1 MGSLL
6 KSSATSADA
15 NSIAT
20 MANVRNPT
28 VRIGI
33 NGYPLRR
40 IVRKIRRL
48 LKYWNGSRVEAEGA
62 DGKERVRRI
71 PFLGL

>member
-1 MGSLL
+1 MGALL
-6 KSSATSADA
+6 KASATSVDA
-15 NSIAT
+15 NT
-20 MANVRNPT
+20 MAMTANVRNPT
-28 VRIGI
+28 IRIGI